1 MAKRLAFERYLWFH
15 ARLKQKEYPKLRVLM
30 DKFEISRRQAS
41 REIEFMR
48 DFFGAPIEYSNE
60 YNGYYYSNEGFD
72 LPGIWTSEEE
82 IVSLIISK
90 RLSTTI
96 PDEEIKKKIDTF
108 FKKIYAH
115 IDVDLTELEKKISL
129 KNIRYYAVKPVIFA
143 AVVYCLCNNYKC
155 RIHYRS
161 AYTNQ
166 QSDRI
171 VSPLHLLLYMGNWHL
186 IAHCEAKRGIRD
198 FVLSRVMEVEALDEH
213 VGEELLD
220 EDYGRLLENNYGIFF
235 EGTPRQVD
243 IRFNHTIAAMVRDQI
258 WFPGQTTEE
267 KPDGSLILRFPV
279 VDFREVI
286 RDVLRFGSDA
296 EVIGPPELRD
306 RIKEIISQMN
316 DVYMN

>member
-15 ARLKQKEYPKLRVLM
+15 ARLKQKEYPKLKSLM

-60 YNGYYYSNEGFD
+60 TNGYYYSNEGFD

-129 KNIRYYAVKPVIFA
+129 KNIRYYAVKPVIFEA
-143 AVVYCLCNNYKC
+143 AVYCLSNNHKC

-161 AYTNQ
+161 AYTQ
-166 QSDRI
+166 QLSDRV

-186 IAHCEAKRGIRD
+186 IAYCETKKGIRD
-198 FVLSRVMEVEALDEH
+198 FVLSRVMEVEVLEEKVDDALAN
-213 VGEELLD
+213 

-235 EGTPRQVD
+235 EGTPRQVI
-243 IRFNHTIAAMVRDQI
+243 IRFNKTIAGLVRDQI
-258 WFPGQTTEE
+258 WFPGQSTEE
-267 KPDGSLILRFPV
+267 KPDGGLILSFPV
-279 VDFREVI
+279 VDYREVI
-286 RDVLRFGSDA
+286 RDVLRFGPDA
-296 EVIGPPELRD
+296 EVLEPPELRNQ
-306 RIKEIISQMN
+306 IKDIISRMHS
-316 DVYMN
+316 VYSQ

>member
-1 MAKRLAFERYLWFH
+1 MWFH
-15 ARLKQKEYPKLRVLM
+15 ARLKQKDYPKLKSLM

-96 PDEEIKKKIDTF
+96 PDEEIKKKIDAF

-129 KNIRYYAVKPVIFA
+129 KNIRYYAVKPTIFE
-143 AVVYCLCNNYKC
+143 AVVYCLSNNYKC

-161 AYTNQ
+161 AYTQ
-166 QSDRI
+166 EQSDRV

-186 IAHCEAKRGIRD
+186 IAFCDKKQGIRD
-198 FVLSRVMEVEALDEH
+198 FVLSRVMEAEVL
-213 VGEELLD
+213 EERVDGKLAG
-220 EDYGRLLENNYGIFF
+220 EDYSRMLENNYGIFF
-235 EGTPRQVD
+235 EGTSKRVK
-243 IRFNHTIAAMVRDQI
+243 ILFNKAVAGVVRDQI
-258 WFPGQTTEE
+258 WFPGQSIEE
-267 KPDGSLILRFPV
+267 REDGGLILSFPV

-286 RDVLRFGSDA
+286 RDVLRFGADA
-296 EVIGPPELRD
+296 EVLEPAELRGQVKD
-306 RIKEIISQMN
+306 IISRMN
-316 DVYMN
+316 SVYSQ

>member
-15 ARLKQKEYPKLRVLM
+15 ARLKQKDYPKLKSLM

-96 PDEEIKKKIDTF
+96 PDQEIKKKIDTF
-108 FKKIYAH
+108 FEKIYAH

-129 KNIRYYAVKPVIFA
+129 KNIRYYAVKPTIFEA
-143 AVVYCLCNNYKC
+143 AVYCLSNNYKC

-161 AYTNQ
+161 AYTQ
-166 QSDRI
+166 EQSDRV

-186 IAHCEAKRGIRD
+186 IAYCDKKQGIRD
-198 FVLSRVMEVEALDEH
+198 FVLSRVMAVEVLEDRVDDNLADK
-213 VGEELLD
+213 
-220 EDYGRLLENNYGIFF
+220 DYGRLLENNYGIFF
-235 EGTPRQVD
+235 EGTPRQVR
-243 IRFNHTIAAMVRDQI
+243 ISFNQNIAGMVRDQI
-258 WFPGQTTEE
+258 WFPGQSIEE
-267 KPDGSLILRFPV
+267 RPEGGLILSFPV

-296 EVIGPPELRD
+296 EVLEPQELRGQ
-306 RIKEIISQMN
+306 IKEIISRMN
-316 DVYMN
+316 SVYSQ